1 MYFDVYCVTVISPAH
16 VVFVYEKMKLLTH
29 NFLTSKAIKGV
40 KVGHPLILNVSS
52 KQSKVIK
59 SYPRRL
65 SEKFE
70 SMEFITEILTFVIT
84 NNIFVI
90 LHFQIAQKEEKV
102 VTFNGEFLTRILP
115 RLHWPAVCTVAEQV
129 GVQGLPA
136 ELNEADATEEVLQKL
151 HHVLLEI
158 DVIEGNLKCPETG
171 RLFPITDGIPNML
184 LNEFE
189 T

>member
-1 MYFDVYCVTVISPAH
+1 
-16 VVFVYEKMKLLTH
+16 MKLLTH
-29 NFLTSKAIKGV
+29 NFLTSKALKGV
-40 KVGHPLILNVSS
+40 KVGHPLILCVSDP
-52 KQSKVIK
+52 QS
-59 SYPRRL
+59 SSL
-65 SEKFE
+65 HS
-70 SMEFITEILTFVIT
+70 TQLTQT
-84 NNIFVI
+84 
-90 LHFQIAQKEEKV
+90 LFQIVQKEEKT

-115 RLHWPAVCTVAEQV
+115 RLHWGSVCTVAEQV

-136 ELNEADATEEVLQKL
+136 ELSEQDSTNDEVLQKL

>member
-1 MYFDVYCVTVISPAH
+1 MF
-16 VVFVYEKMKLLTH
+16 VFVIVARKMKLLTH

-52 KQSKVIK
+52 KWRKCSTHI
-59 SYPRRL
+59 S
-65 SEKFE
+65 
-70 SMEFITEILTFVIT
+70 EILLFSS
-84 NNIFVI
+84 
-90 LHFQIAQKEEKV
+90 LPPQISQKEEKS
-102 VTFNGEFLTRILP
+102 VTFNAEFLTRILP
-115 RLHWPAVCTVAEQV
+115 RLHWPTVCVVSEQV
-129 GVQGLPA
+129 GVVGIPK
-136 ELNEADATEEVLQKL
+136 ELTDQDTSNDEILQKL

-158 DVIEGNLKCPETG
+158 DVIEGELKCPETG